1 MLYILPSACKIFS
14 FDPQNTTMTLGEH
27 YSQFTYEKTGS
38 ENIMPSLESWLL
50 KEQRV
55 PQSAVVLSNSV
66 AMCST

>member
-1 MLYILPSACKIFS
+1 M
-14 FDPQNTTMTLGEH
+14 QGEY

-38 ENIMPSLESWLL
+38 ENAMPSLESWLL

-55 PQSAVVLSNSV
+55 SQSAVVLSNSV